1 MAFIEEILLLEKCL
15 LAGDWIAADNG
26 RTLPVDNPATGQIL
40 GRVPDCGR
48 AETARAVSAAAQAW
62 PGLRAMTA
70 MERCDLLWRWREL
83 VLEAKEELARLM
95 TLEQGKPLAEARGE
109 IEYAAS
115 YLRWFAEE
123 GRRLYGE
130 VIPSPWRDRRI
141 LATREP
147 VGVVGVI
154 TPWNFPSAMLA
165 RKVAPAIAA
174 GCPVVVKPARQTPF
188 SALALAELGRRA
200 GMPTGALSVIT
211 GNAREIG
218 AELTGNPTVR
228 KVSFTG
234 STEIGKLLLAQ
245 CASTVKQVSMELGGN
260 APFLIFNDADLDKAA
275 KDGLASK
282 YRNSGQTC
290 ICVNRFYVQSGVYE
304 AFLAKLAEQVSLLRV
319 GPGLE
324 EGVTQGPLIDDK
336 AVARVTEM
344 ISDALSK
351 GGRLVRGGKPH
362 AMGGNFF
369 EPTLLADAN
378 QDMLVASQEIFG
390 PVAPV
395 FRFETEAE
403 AIGYANV
410 AETGL
415 AAYVYTKDLGR
426 AWRVSEALE
435 YGMVGVNESLISTCE
450 APFGGVKESGLGR
463 EGARIGLEEYTTV
476 KYTCMGGLT
485 G

>member
-1 MAFIEEILLLEKCL
+1 MSLINNIIEIEQCL
-15 LAGDWIAADNG
+15 IAGAWLSSDNG
-26 RTLPVDNPATGQIL
+26 RTLSVDNPATGKEL
-40 GRVPDCGR
+40 GRVPDCGQ
-48 AETARAVSAAAQAW
+48 AETARAVAAAARVW
-62 PGLRAMTA
+62 PELRAMPA
-70 MERCDLLWRWREL
+70 IERCDMLWRWREL
-83 VLEAKEELARLM
+83 VLESKEELARLM
-95 TLEQGKPLAEARGE
+95 TQEQGKPLAEARGE

-188 SALALAELGRRA
+188 SALALAELGLRA
-200 GMPTGALSVIT
+200 GIPNGALSVIT
-211 GNAREIG
+211 GNARAIG
-218 AELTGNPTVR
+218 AELTSNPTVR

-260 APFLIFNDADLDKAA
+260 APFLIFNDADLDKAV

-290 ICVNRFYVQSGVYE
+290 ICVNRFYVQADAYE
-304 AFLAKLAEQVSLLRV
+304 AFVAKLADAVSALRV
-319 GPGLE
+319 GDGLT
-324 EGVTQGPLIDDK
+324 EGVNQGPLIDDK

-344 ISDALSK
+344 IDDARQK
-351 GGRLVRGGKPH
+351 GGRLVCGGKPH
-362 AMGGNFF
+362 ALGGNFF
-369 EPTLLADAN
+369 EPTVVADAR

-403 AIGYANV
+403 AIACANA

-435 YGMVGVNESLISTCE
+435 YGMVGVNESLVSTCE

-476 KYTCMGGLT
+476 KYTCMGGL
-485 G
+485 GV